1 MGNSKAL
8 TLCKAGSYIYKYFR
22 KIPLA
27 AMWQKIT
34 LTDMDS
40 EADAGFFFFFSDAG
54 FESQL
59 HYSLVA

>member
-8 TLCKAGSYIYKYFR
+8 ILCKAGSYIYKYFR

-27 AMWQKIT
+27 AMWHKIM
-34 LTDMDS
+34 LTDTDS
-40 EADAGFFFFFSDAG
+40 EADAG